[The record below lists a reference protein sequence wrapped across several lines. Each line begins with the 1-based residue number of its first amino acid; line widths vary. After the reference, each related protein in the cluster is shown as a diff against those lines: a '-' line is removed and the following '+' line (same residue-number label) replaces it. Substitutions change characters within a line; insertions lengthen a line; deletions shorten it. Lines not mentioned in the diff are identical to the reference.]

1 MSDVSSVE
9 PRRPIAERVAD
20 GLARIV
26 DVSARRV
33 YDDPVQVG
41 DRIII
46 PAATVESAGGFGNG
60 FDTDGNGGGSGG
72 GYGNGRPV
80 AVIEA
85 GPDGVHVRPVLD
97 LTKIGLTA
105 LAAALAVW
113 RATTVGRSRPNRGA
127 WRR

>member
-9 PRRPIAERVAD
+9 PQRSIADGIAD

-26 DVSARRV
+26 DISASRV
-33 YDDPVQVG
+33 FDDPVQVG
-41 DRIII
+41 DRVII
-46 PAATVESAGGFGNG
+46 PAATIESAGGFGFGGDSEN
-60 FDTDGNGGGSGG
+60 NGGGGGG

-97 LTKIGLTA
+97 FTKIGLTA
-105 LAAALAVW
+105 LAAALTVW
-113 RATTVGRSRPNRGA
+113 RVTR
-127 WRR
+127 